1 MLGMLGK
8 LIAPVSNLAGTWLQG
23 KVDKAKAETE
33 VKVARA
39 RAEAKVFETSA
50 TSEMLNEQAL
60 TAQMAGSWKDEF
72 WTLIFGAILLG
83 SFFPFTQEYVK
94 EGFIFLNE
102 HCPPW
107 FSNCLYISIGASFGY
122 RFGKQGL
129 QIMNQRSNGN
139 GHKKTAKRNS

>member
-1 MLGMLGK
+1 MLGMLGQ

-23 KVDKAKAETE
+23 KVDKAKAETD

-39 RAEAKVFETSA
+39 KAEAKVYETEA
-50 TSEMLNEQAL
+50 TSSMLMEQNL
-60 TAQMAGSWKDEF
+60 TNQMAGSWKDEA
-72 WTLIFGAILLG
+72 WTIFFIAVLTSCFL
-83 SFFPFTQEYVK
+83 PWTQEYVK

-102 HCPPW
+102 NCPPW
-107 FSNCLYISIGASFGY
+107 FHNCLYISIGASFGY